1 MKNLHIKFPTVIT
14 CVSQYVPQI
23 IEFIE
28 KIIKK
33 GNAYE
38 SNGSVYFDTSKYHQ
52 QDSYAKLEPDRI
64 DDIAPLSEDEYA
76 LKTVENTGKEKK
88 HKRDFVLWRKS
99 NEGEPVWQ
107 SGWSLGRPGEHIGCG
122 VRAGNVSNSKFSIH
136 TGDIDSKFLHYDHE
150 IAQSKTYHNNEPWFY
165 YFHHS
170 CHLTIAG
177 LYSSKQLRLLCVL
190 HSWTSTRDYNDHELQ
205 KAINYEKMLDDF
217 FLRMQTHLGP
227 LQKFNDSNV
236 DTKLDEHD
244 IILDKC
250 FSVTKSQIHLALCDS
265 IDTSSVMENIH
276 QLISTANNYMN
287 RKNSTVNHILL
298 KNIAAYIKD
307 LINIFGLNFSV
318 SYADDIGFTQ
328 STENQTSTINEEDIA
343 TPYVEQFASSRD
355 DGRTEAI
362 SIPNKEILPFGYH
375 IKNDNLSGFDVRVE
389 DQGDKNK
396 TTLIFIDKAV
406 LKQAREQGFVVNDSK
421 QEEKEKELSE
431 EGNKE
436 KKNPDANI
444 LSEPSTVA
452 TCIDEA
458 ALVVEDES

>member
-1 MKNLHIKFPTVIT
+1 MKNLHIIFPTVIT

-38 SNGSVYFDTSKYHQ
+38 SNGSVYFDTSKYYQ

-88 HKRDFVLWRKS
+88 HKRDFVLWRK
-99 NEGEPVWQ
+99 
-107 SGWSLGRPGEHIGCG
+107 
-122 VRAGNVSNSKFSIH
+122 NSKFSIH
-136 TGDIDSKFLHYDHE
+136 TGNIDSKFLHYDHE

-190 HSWTSTRDYNDHELQ
+190 HSWTSTLDYNDHELQ

-250 FSVTKSQIHLALCDS
+250 FSVTKSQIYLALCDS
-265 IDTSSVMENIH
+265 IDTSSVMENR
-276 QLISTANNYMN
+276 TF
-287 RKNSTVNHILL
+287 
-298 KNIAAYIKD
+298 
-307 LINIFGLNFSV
+307 IN
-318 SYADDIGFTQ
+318 
-328 STENQTSTINEEDIA
+328 
-343 TPYVEQFASSRD
+343 
-355 DGRTEAI
+355 
-362 SIPNKEILPFGYH
+362 
-375 IKNDNLSGFDVRVE
+375 
-389 DQGDKNK
+389 
-396 TTLIFIDKAV
+396 
-406 LKQAREQGFVVNDSK
+406 
-421 QEEKEKELSE
+421 
-431 EGNKE
+431 
-436 KKNPDANI
+436 
-444 LSEPSTVA
+444 
-452 TCIDEA
+452 
-458 ALVVEDES
+458 

>member
-250 FSVTKSQIHLALCDS
+250 FSVTK
-265 IDTSSVMENIH
+265 
-276 QLISTANNYMN
+276 
-287 RKNSTVNHILL
+287 K
-298 KNIAAYIKD
+298 
-307 LINIFGLNFSV
+307 
-318 SYADDIGFTQ
+318 
-328 STENQTSTINEEDIA
+328 DIA

-362 SIPNKEILPFGYH
+362 SISNKEILPFGYH
-375 IKNDNLSGFDVRVE
+375 IKNDNLSGFNVRVE

-396 TTLIFIDKAV
+396 TTLIFVDKAV
-406 LKQAREQGFVVNDSK
+406 LKQAREQCLVVNDK
-421 QEEKEKELSE
+421 
-431 EGNKE
+431 

-444 LSEPSTVA
+444 SLEPSTAA
-452 TCIDEA
+452 TCIDGA